1 MKRGSNGIRWTVD
14 WHGSGEPTV
23 GHIVHRFTPTKQDAG
38 FYRVTSVRQVT
49 PRTRPLE
56 PPYTGRYQCTAAY
69 IGDKLMPWRMAQAAQ
84 LATFPWRVSALVW
97 QEYWRT
103 WHEVWRGPR

>member
-1 MKRGSNGIRWTVD
+1 M
-14 WHGSGEPTV
+14 
-23 GHIVHRFTPTKQDAG
+23 AG
-38 FYRVTSVRQVT
+38 FPRVCFIRNTTKNPNIVVGD
-49 PRTRPLE
+49 
-56 PPYTGRYQCTAAY
+56 YTYYDDPEHSEDFERNVLYHY
-69 IGDKLMPWRMAQAAQ
+69 PFIGDKLMPWRMAQAAR